1 MARRAA
7 PFRGRVRLSDESGL
21 SLLELV
27 VTVAILGVVLLAVT
41 TVLTTV
47 NNAFARQSDRSLS
60 NDNAR
65 LAAEELDKEI
75 RSGNLL
81 YDPRSSDITKNPTGD
96 ASGMQ
101 LVIYTQTNANRR
113 DPGNRCVQWK
123 IVNEQLQ
130 RRDWT
135 PDQQVVDPWRI
146 VAEHIVNNTVNP
158 VVPAFGLDPNSSQRT
173 LMVTVLS
180 RVRSSSGAPVQIKE
194 YVTGRDTE
202 YGYPN
207 NICASIPP

>member
-1 MARRAA
+1 MR
-7 PFRGRVRLSDESGL
+7 DQSGM

-27 VTVAILGVVLLAVT
+27 VTMSIMGVVLLAVT
-41 TVLTTV
+41 TVLSTV
-47 NNAFARQSDRSLS
+47 QTAFTRQSDRSLS

-65 LAAEELDKEI
+65 LAAEELDREI

-81 YDPRSSDITKNPTGD
+81 YDPRSADVTKNPTGD
-96 ASGMQ
+96 PSGMQ

-123 IVNEQLQ
+123 IVSQQLQ

-135 PDQQVVDPWRI
+135 PDQLYVGSWRI
-146 VAEHIVNNTVNP
+146 VAENIVNNTVVP

-173 LMVTVLS
+173 LIVTVLAQ
-180 RVRSSSGAPVQIKE
+180 VKQSSGRPSKIQE
-194 YVTGRDTE
+194 FVTGRNTE

-207 NICASIPP
+207 NICSSIPP

>member
-1 MARRAA
+1 VAKVVARR
-7 PFRGRVRLSDESGL
+7 RRRLLSDESGL

-27 VTVAILGVVLLAVT
+27 VTMSLLGIVLLAVT
-41 TVLTTV
+41 SVLSTV
-47 NNAFARQSDRSLS
+47 NTAFARQGDRSLS

-65 LAAEELDKEI
+65 LAAEELDREI

-81 YDPRSSDITKNPTGD
+81 YDPRSSDVTKNPTGD
-96 ASGMQ
+96 PSGMQ
-101 LVIYTQTNANRR
+101 LIIYTQTNANRR

-123 IVNEQLQ
+123 IVNKQLQ
-130 RRDWT
+130 RRDFT
-135 PDQQVVDPWRI
+135 PDQIYVGPWRI
-146 VAEHIVNNTVNP
+146 VAENIVNNTVSP

-173 LMVTVLS
+173 LVVTILS
-180 RVRSSSGAPVQIKE
+180 QVRSSSGAAVRIQE
-194 YVTGRDTE
+194 FVTGRDTE

>member
-1 MARRAA
+1 
-7 PFRGRVRLSDESGL
+7 VLWSDQSGF
-21 SLLELV
+21 SLLELMI
-27 VTVAILGVVLLAVT
+27 TIAILGVVLLAVT
-41 TVLTTV
+41 SVLSSV
-47 NNAFARQSDRSLS
+47 NNAFTRESDRSLS

-81 YDPRSSDITKNPTGD
+81 YDPRSSDLKKNPTGD
-96 ASGMQ
+96 PSGMQ

-113 DPGNRCVQWK
+113 DPGNRCVQWR
-123 IVNEQLQ
+123 IVNQQLQ

-146 VAEHIVNNTVNP
+146 VAEHIVNNTISP

-180 RVRSSSGAPVQIKE
+180 QVRSSSGAPVRISE
-194 YVTGRDTE
+194 FVTGRDTE

-207 NICASIPP
+207 NICATIPP